1 MAKLT
6 NEQKDKLYKDWLS
19 GNFSLNQLA
28 NQYGVSQATVSN
40 LIGKKLKKKLQAK

>member
-6 NEQKDKLYKDWLS
+6 NEQKDKLYKDWLT
-19 GNFSLNQLA
+19 GNFSLYQLA

-40 LIGKKLKKKLQAK
+40 LIGKKLKKKL